1 MDNIIPSNRGR
12 SVSATEES
20 APYCLET
27 PYGYQLDLDFLK
39 YVDDIQNG
47 STIKRLSLSR
57 KPPRA
62 TNREA
67 EAQSGTTPSQSWTSS
82 ESLSS
87 ASSDD
92 TRVSQSAMSTVNR
105 GRPPLPPP
113 HGASTTSS
121 TTPSSQ
127 EGSSVPLKPQE
138 GKPAPAVRSLS
149 TPRFNPL
156 VEKTLLETRRRL
168 EQEKTSSTTPAH
180 PHPEPHPRRR
190 LASFGGVGSSGS
202 LSAFTS
208 WGSYNQNNSG
218 NVNKPH
224 AEGELFLPLSL
235 HHGSSLG
242 SGGSLR
248 PSPQSSGRD
257 TPVTGLSPLHLQ
269 HVRDQMVVA
278 LQRLKELEEQVRSIP
293 VLQVKISVLQEEKR
307 QLVSRMKNQNQQELS
322 DMFRKR
328 AHSTGSGGRFRVGV
342 GKGSELLGKPEDG
355 LENKAE
361 HNSASSGLK
370 EFQQLTA
377 EMEALERTI
386 KGGRLQA
393 RHGLNQNT
401 LRSNSRA
408 HKSVAIGIDE
418 DLDAILDARSS
429 KQHRDVTVETKPTDT
444 RCVAMGVT
452 EAHLVVTA
460 DKEVELDAQQRIIEA
475 LKERVCQLEAEV
487 KESTLQTEMGRLK
500 LELQAAGA
508 RNKADKGST
517 ARPSTHSTSTATEAP
532 EARPKAQ
539 TRSLGVGNHTEVQD
553 ASAGGRLEVEGWGC
567 SVGVSCRPE
576 LRSVSSGPE
585 LPMTWWVVRERVETR
600 DQCVGRRVVMVT
612 QGVGTGVRVCE
623 AGVNTDLTMESL
635 AAARGW
641 KMGECQMVSVGS
653 GDCAVDDVMTSAV
666 KEVGMATDPP
676 VRGVDSGVMVSPQT
690 VSQRTNTS
698 PTLSSVSR
706 FTNTCRSFN
715 TNSSTNTVLNTQEKH
730 TNTAQTVTRNIA
742 VGNGRVLELIQAVT
756 KTRSVG
762 VGTTTPWGGNA
773 EQQPTQT
780 TTAVA
785 VAKAMTRDAGVGMTN
800 VNDNFLV
807 GLKAR
812 NIACGPSCLP
822 DPTKTR
828 SIGIGVG
835 EGRIR
840 DLAGPPSLTQTSTQT
855 SHSPQAQGQSQLEP
869 GLDHYIEKMQ
879 CLLREQQGLLTESYS
894 ELGDVFIQP
903 GSDTTTLSTSP
914 INSAMTQGGTEG
926 RPLPSQ
932 STDCVQSQSIAG
944 PGLLTDTSPQRNTER
959 SGVSQH
965 VTKESEVKQ
974 NIIRVEHQTSSALH
988 GQPTNANMLRSIM
1001 KKQDG
1006 DRGYTGTRKSLKFVG
1021 LTTGCESMSTS
1032 EPSSSEEEEK
1042 SGRWMEVSGLQDR
1055 SRMDQGRNKGVAN
1068 RECSGHGRM
1077 EIQERFQLS
1086 EKMLSACHALKTH
1099 LSDDQVLSS
1108 RELRSCL
1115 NMLQHEWFRVSS
1127 QKSAAPAVV
1136 GDYLTAFRSVS
1147 PAVLRHVANMA
1158 DGNGNTALHYSV
1170 SHSNFTVVK
1179 RMLLAD
1185 VCNVNQ
1191 QNKAGYTPIMLAA
1204 LAAVEAPE
1212 DMEVVEELFTKGD
1225 VNAKASQA
1233 GQTALMLAV
1242 SHGRMDMVR
1251 ALLAKGA
1258 EVNLQDDEGSTALMC
1273 ASEHGHAEIVRLL
1286 LAKPGCNA
1294 TLSDSDEST
1303 ALSIALEAG
1312 HKDIAVLLYAHVNFS
1327 KGQAGGTP
1335 RLGRNIPPS
1344 SVGRGV
1350 FE

>member
-1 MDNIIPSNRGR
+1 MSATRRYLSRFSVKNLRGQLQSKENIRWYSPQKMYPNRSLASCSLQSMYPNRNRGR
-12 SVSATEES
+12 SVSATEETT
-20 APYCLET
+20 PYCLET

-47 STIKRLSLSR
+47 STINRLRR
-57 KPPRA
+57 KPLGA
-62 TNREA
+62 TNSRA

-87 ASSDD
+87 ASSGD
-92 TRVSQSAMSTVNR
+92 TRVSQSAMSTGNR

-113 HGASTTSS
+113 HSASTTTSN

-127 EGSSVPLKPQE
+127 EGSSIPLKRQE
-138 GKPAPAVRSLS
+138 GKPAPAGRSLN

-156 VEKTLLETRRRL
+156 VEKTLVETRRRL
-168 EQEKTSSTTPAH
+168 EQEKTSSTTPAQ

-202 LSAFTS
+202 LSAFTG

-218 NVNKPH
+218 NVNKSH
-224 AEGELFLPLSL
+224 AEGELSL
-235 HHGSSLG
+235 
-242 SGGSLR
+242 GGSLR

-269 HVRDQMVVA
+269 HVRDQMVMA
-278 LQRLKELEEQVRSIP
+278 IQRLKELEEQVRSIP

-307 QLVSRMKNQNQQELS
+307 QLVSRMKNQDQEELS
-322 DMFRKR
+322 D
-328 AHSTGSGGRFRVGV
+328 
-342 GKGSELLGKPEDG
+342 GSELLGKPEDG

-401 LRSNSRA
+401 LRSNCRA
-408 HKSVAIGIDE
+408 HKSVAIGTDE
-418 DLDAILDARSS
+418 DLDAILDVRSS
-429 KQHRDVTVETKPTDT
+429 KQHRDMAVKTKTTDT
-444 RCVAMGVT
+444 RCIATGVT

-460 DKEVELDAQQRIIEA
+460 DKGSELDAQQRIIEA

-508 RNKADKGST
+508 RNKADKGSN

-539 TRSLGVGNHTEVQD
+539 TRSLGEGNHTEVQD

-576 LRSVSSGPE
+576 LKSVSSGPE
-585 LPMTWWVVRERVETR
+585 VPMTWWVVRERVTR
-600 DQCVGRRVVMVT
+600 DQCVGRQVVMVT

-641 KMGECQMVSVGS
+641 GMGECQLVSVGS
-653 GDCAVDDVMTSAV
+653 GDCTVDDVMSAV

-715 TNSSTNTVLNTQEKH
+715 TTSSTNTVLNTQEKH
-730 TNTAQTVTRNIA
+730 TNTAHTVTRNIA
-742 VGNGRVLELIQAVT
+742 VGNSRVLELIQTVA
-756 KTRSVG
+756 KTRSIG
-762 VGTTTPWGGNA
+762 IGTTVPWGGNA
-773 EQQPTQT
+773 EQPTQT
-780 TTAVA
+780 NAA
-785 VAKAMTRDAGVGMTN
+785 VAKATTRDAGVGMTN

-807 GLKAR
+807 GLKTR

-840 DLAGPPSLTQTSTQT
+840 DLAGPPSLTQI
-855 SHSPQAQGQSQLEP
+855 SHSHQAQGQSQLEP

-894 ELGDVFIQP
+894 ELGEVFIQSA
-903 GSDTTTLSTSP
+903 SDTTTLIMSP
-914 INSAMTQGGTEG
+914 VNSAMTQGGTED
-926 RPLPSQ
+926 RPIPSQ
-932 STDCVQSQSIAG
+932 STDCVQYQSIAG
-944 PGLLTDTSPQRNTER
+944 AGQFTNTSPQRNTER
-959 SGVSQH
+959 SGVSQR

-974 NIIRVEHQTSSALH
+974 KILRIEHQTSSALH
-988 GQPTNANMLRSIM
+988 GQATNANMLRSIM

-1021 LTTGCESMSTS
+1021 VTTG
-1032 EPSSSEEEEK
+1032 
-1042 SGRWMEVSGLQDR
+1042 
-1055 SRMDQGRNKGVAN
+1055 
-1068 RECSGHGRM
+1068 
-1077 EIQERFQLS
+1077 FQLS

-1099 LSDDQVLSS
+1099 LSDDQSLSS

-1136 GDYLTAFRSVS
+1136 EDYLTAFRSVS

-1212 DMEVVEELFTKGD
+1212 DMEVVEELFIKGD

-1327 KGQAGGTP
+1327 KSQAGGTP
-1335 RLGRNIPPS
+1335 RLGRNTPPS
-1344 SVGRGV
+1344 SAGRAV

>member
-1 MDNIIPSNRGR
+1 MAQDTHIYRNGQGNRGR
-12 SVSATEES
+12 SVSATEETT
-20 APYCLET
+20 PYYLET

-47 STIKRLSLSR
+47 STINRLR
-57 KPPRA
+57 KKPLRA
-62 TNREA
+62 TNSRA

-87 ASSDD
+87 ASSGN
-92 TRVSQSAMSTVNR
+92 TRVSQSAMSTGNR

-113 HGASTTSS
+113 HSASTTSN

-138 GKPAPAVRSLS
+138 GKPAPAVRSLN

-156 VEKTLLETRRRL
+156 VEKTLVETRRRL
-168 EQEKTSSTTPAH
+168 EQEKTSSTTPAQ

-202 LSAFTS
+202 LSAFTG

-224 AEGELFLPLSL
+224 AEGELSLPLSL

-269 HVRDQMVVA
+269 HVRDQMVMA
-278 LQRLKELEEQVRSIP
+278 IQRLKELEEQVRSIP

-307 QLVSRMKNQNQQELS
+307 QLVSRMKNQDQEELS
-322 DMFRKR
+322 DVFRKR
-328 AHSTGSGGRFRVGV
+328 AHSTGSAGRFRV

-361 HNSASSGLK
+361 HNSTSSGLK

-386 KGGRLQA
+386 KGDRLQA

-401 LRSNSRA
+401 LRSNCRA

-418 DLDAILDARSS
+418 DLDAILDVRSS
-429 KQHRDVTVETKPTDT
+429 KQHRDIAMKTKPTDT
-444 RCVAMGVT
+444 RCIETGVT

-460 DKEVELDAQQRIIEA
+460 DKGSELDAQQRIIEA

-517 ARPSTHSTSTATEAP
+517 ARLSTHSTSTATQAP

-553 ASAGGRLEVEGWGC
+553 ASAGGRMEVEWWGC

-576 LRSVSSGPE
+576 LKSVSSGPE
-585 LPMTWWVVRERVETR
+585 VPMTWWVVRERVETQ
-600 DQCVGRRVVMVT
+600 DQCVGRQVVMVT

-635 AAARGW
+635 AAARRRG
-641 KMGECQMVSVGS
+641 MGECQLVSVGS
-653 GDCAVDDVMTSAV
+653 GDCTVDDVLSAV

-676 VRGVDSGVMVSPQT
+676 VRGVDSGVTVSPQT

-706 FTNTCRSFN
+706 FTNTCRLFN
-715 TNSSTNTVLNTQEKH
+715 TTSSTNTVLNTQEKH
-730 TNTAQTVTRNIA
+730 TNTVHTITRNIA
-742 VGNGRVLELIQAVT
+742 VGNSRVLELIQTVA

-762 VGTTTPWGGNA
+762 IGTTNA
-773 EQQPTQT
+773 
-780 TTAVA
+780 AVT
-785 VAKAMTRDAGVGMTN
+785 KATTRDAGVGMTN

-807 GLKAR
+807 GLKTR

-822 DPTKTR
+822 DSTKTR

-840 DLAGPPSLTQTSTQT
+840 DLAGPPSLTQTSH
-855 SHSPQAQGQSQLEP
+855 SHQAQGQSQLEP

-894 ELGDVFIQP
+894 ELGEVFIQP
-903 GSDTTTLSTSP
+903 ASDNTTLIMSP
-914 INSAMTQGGTEG
+914 VNSAMIQGGTED
-926 RPLPSQ
+926 RPIPSQ
-932 STDCVQSQSIAG
+932 STDCVQFQSIAG
-944 PGLLTDTSPQRNTER
+944 PGQFTNTSPKRNTES
-959 SGVSQH
+959 SGVSQR

-974 NIIRVEHQTSSALH
+974 KILRIEHQTSSALH
-988 GQPTNANMLRSIM
+988 GQPTTANMLRSIM

-1021 LTTGCESMSTS
+1021 VTTG
-1032 EPSSSEEEEK
+1032 
-1042 SGRWMEVSGLQDR
+1042 
-1055 SRMDQGRNKGVAN
+1055 
-1068 RECSGHGRM
+1068 
-1077 EIQERFQLS
+1077 FQLS

-1099 LSDDQVLSS
+1099 LSDDQILSS

-1147 PAVLRHVANMA
+1147 PAVQRHVANLA

-1185 VCNVNQ
+1185 VCNVNK

-1212 DMEVVEELFTKGD
+1212 DMEVVEELFIKGD

-1327 KGQAGGTP
+1327 KCQAGGTP
-1335 RLGRNIPPS
+1335 RLGRNTPPS
-1344 SVGRGV
+1344 SAGRAV

>member
-1 MDNIIPSNRGR
+1 MAQDTHIYRNGQGNRGR
-12 SVSATEES
+12 SVSATEETT
-20 APYCLET
+20 PYYLET

-47 STIKRLSLSR
+47 STINRLR
-57 KPPRA
+57 KKPPRA
-62 TNREA
+62 TNSRA
-67 EAQSGTTPSQSWTSS
+67 EVQSGTTPSQSWTSS

-87 ASSDD
+87 ASSGD
-92 TRVSQSAMSTVNR
+92 TRVSQSAMSTGNR

-113 HGASTTSS
+113 HSASTTSN

-138 GKPAPAVRSLS
+138 GKPAPAVRSLN

-156 VEKTLLETRRRL
+156 VEKTLVETRRRL
-168 EQEKTSSTTPAH
+168 ELEKTSSTTPAQ

-202 LSAFTS
+202 LSAFTG

-224 AEGELFLPLSL
+224 AEGELSLPLSL

-269 HVRDQMVVA
+269 HVRDQMVMA
-278 LQRLKELEEQVRSIP
+278 IQRLKELEEQVRSIP

-307 QLVSRMKNQNQQELS
+307 QLVSRMKNQDQEELS
-322 DMFRKR
+322 DVFRKR
-328 AHSTGSGGRFRVGV
+328 AHSTGSAGRFRV
-342 GKGSELLGKPEDG
+342 GKGSELLGKPEDE
-355 LENKAE
+355 LCLVLQP
-361 HNSASSGLK
+361 NSTSSGLK

-401 LRSNSRA
+401 LRSNCRA
-408 HKSVAIGIDE
+408 HKSGDIGIDE
-418 DLDAILDARSS
+418 DLDTILDVRSS
-429 KQHRDVTVETKPTDT
+429 KQHGDIAMKTKPTDT
-444 RCVAMGVT
+444 RCIATGVT
-452 EAHLVVTA
+452 EAHLVVTV
-460 DKEVELDAQQRIIEA
+460 DKGSELDAQQRIIEA

-532 EARPKAQ
+532 EARPKSQ

-553 ASAGGRLEVEGWGC
+553 ASAGGRMEVEGWGC

-576 LRSVSSGPE
+576 LKSVSSGPE
-585 LPMTWWVVRERVETR
+585 VPMTWWVVRERVETQ
-600 DQCVGRRVVMVT
+600 DQCVGRQVVMVT

-635 AAARGW
+635 AAGRRRG
-641 KMGECQMVSVGS
+641 MGECQLVSVGS
-653 GDCAVDDVMTSAV
+653 GDCTVDDVMSAV

-706 FTNTCRSFN
+706 FTNTCRLFN
-715 TNSSTNTVLNTQEKH
+715 TTSSTNTVLNTQEKH
-730 TNTAQTVTRNIA
+730 TNTVHTITRNIA
-742 VGNGRVLELIQAVT
+742 VGNSRVPELIQTVA

-762 VGTTTPWGGNA
+762 IGTTVPWGGNS
-773 EQQPTQT
+773 EQPTQT
-780 TTAVA
+780 NAAVT
-785 VAKAMTRDAGVGMTN
+785 KATTRDAGVGMTN

-807 GLKAR
+807 GLKTR

-840 DLAGPPSLTQTSTQT
+840 DLAGPPSLTQTSH
-855 SHSPQAQGQSQLEP
+855 SHQAQGQSQLEP

-894 ELGDVFIQP
+894 ELGEVFIQP
-903 GSDTTTLSTSP
+903 ASDNTTLIMSP
-914 INSAMTQGGTEG
+914 VNSAMIQGGTQD
-926 RPLPSQ
+926 RPIPSQ
-932 STDCVQSQSIAG
+932 ST
-944 PGLLTDTSPQRNTER
+944 
-959 SGVSQH
+959 
-965 VTKESEVKQ
+965 
-974 NIIRVEHQTSSALH
+974 
-988 GQPTNANMLRSIM
+988 GQPTTANMLRSIM

-1021 LTTGCESMSTS
+1021 MTTGCESMSTS

-1042 SGRWMEVSGLQDR
+1042 NGNGRWREVCGLQDR
-1055 SRMDQGRNKGVAN
+1055 SRTGGNKGVAN
-1068 RECSGHGRM
+1068 RECSGHGRT
-1077 EIQERFQLS
+1077 EIQESFQLS

-1099 LSDDQVLSS
+1099 LSDDQILSS

-1115 NMLQHEWFRVSS
+1115 NMLQYEWFRVSS

-1147 PAVLRHVANMA
+1147 PAVQRHVANLA

-1185 VCNVNQ
+1185 VCNVNK

-1212 DMEVVEELFTKGD
+1212 DMEVVEELFIKGD

-1251 ALLAKGA
+1251 ALLSKGA

-1327 KGQAGGTP
+1327 KCQAGGTP
-1335 RLGRNIPPS
+1335 RLGRNTPPS
-1344 SVGRGV
+1344 SAGRAV

>member
-1 MDNIIPSNRGR
+1 MDQDTHIYRNGQGNRGR
-12 SVSATEES
+12 SVSATEETT
-20 APYCLET
+20 PYYLET

-47 STIKRLSLSR
+47 STINRLR
-57 KPPRA
+57 KKPLRA
-62 TNREA
+62 TNSRA

-87 ASSDD
+87 ASSGD
-92 TRVSQSAMSTVNR
+92 TRVSQSAI
-105 GRPPLPPP
+105 
-113 HGASTTSS
+113 ASTTSN

-138 GKPAPAVRSLS
+138 GKPALA
-149 TPRFNPL
+149 
-156 VEKTLLETRRRL
+156 
-168 EQEKTSSTTPAH
+168 EKTSSTTPAQ

-202 LSAFTS
+202 LSAFTG

-224 AEGELFLPLSL
+224 AEGELSLPLSL

-269 HVRDQMVVA
+269 HVRDQMVMA
-278 LQRLKELEEQVRSIP
+278 IQRLKELEEQVRSIP

-307 QLVSRMKNQNQQELS
+307 QLVSRMKNQDQEELS
-322 DMFRKR
+322 D
-328 AHSTGSGGRFRVGV
+328 
-342 GKGSELLGKPEDG
+342 GSELLGKPEDG

-361 HNSASSGLK
+361 HNSDSSGLK

-401 LRSNSRA
+401 LRSNCRA

-418 DLDAILDARSS
+418 DLDAILD
-429 KQHRDVTVETKPTDT
+429 TKPTDT
-444 RCVAMGVT
+444 RCIATCVT

-460 DKEVELDAQQRIIEA
+460 DKGSELDAQQRIIEA

-487 KESTLQTEMGRLK
+487 KESTLQMEMGRLK

-508 RNKADKGST
+508 RNKADKGSI

-539 TRSLGVGNHTEVQD
+539 TRSLGV
-553 ASAGGRLEVEGWGC
+553 EGWGC
-567 SVGVSCRPE
+567 SVGV
-576 LRSVSSGPE
+576 
-585 LPMTWWVVRERVETR
+585 
-600 DQCVGRRVVMVT
+600 QVVMVT

-635 AAARGW
+635 AAARRWG
-641 KMGECQMVSVGS
+641 MGECQLVSVGS
-653 GDCAVDDVMTSAV
+653 GDCTVDDVMS
-666 KEVGMATDPP
+666 
-676 VRGVDSGVMVSPQT
+676 VMVSPQT
-690 VSQRTNTS
+690 FSQRTNTS

-706 FTNTCRSFN
+706 FTNTCRLFN
-715 TNSSTNTVLNTQEKH
+715 TTSSTNTVLNTQEKH
-730 TNTAQTVTRNIA
+730 TNTVHTVTRNIA
-742 VGNGRVLELIQAVT
+742 VGNSR
-756 KTRSVG
+756 TRSVG
-762 VGTTTPWGGNA
+762 IETTVPWGGNA
-773 EQQPTQT
+773 EQPTQT
-780 TTAVA
+780 NAAVT
-785 VAKAMTRDAGVGMTN
+785 KATTRDAGVGMTN

-807 GLKAR
+807 GLKTR

-828 SIGIGVG
+828 
-835 EGRIR
+835 R
-840 DLAGPPSLTQTSTQT
+840 PPSLTQTSH
-855 SHSPQAQGQSQLEP
+855 SHQAQGQSQLEP

-894 ELGDVFIQP
+894 ELGEVFIQP
-903 GSDTTTLSTSP
+903 ASDNTTLIMSP
-914 INSAMTQGGTEG
+914 VNSAMIQGGTED
-926 RPLPSQ
+926 RPIPSQ
-932 STDCVQSQSIAG
+932 STGMDIVCLVFTLTVCICDCVQFQSIAG
-944 PGLLTDTSPQRNTER
+944 PGQFTNTSPKRNTER
-959 SGVSQH
+959 SGC

-974 NIIRVEHQTSSALH
+974 KILRIEHQTSSALH
-988 GQPTNANMLRSIM
+988 GVFFCFVGMCQFDCVYISFSGLALALEDLLLKYLGQPTTANMLRSIM

-1021 LTTGCESMSTS
+1021 VTTGCESMSTS

-1042 SGRWMEVSGLQDR
+1042 NGNGRWREVCGLQDR
-1055 SRMDQGRNKGVAN
+1055 SRTGGNKGVAN
-1068 RECSGHGRM
+1068 RECSGHGRT
-1077 EIQERFQLS
+1077 EIQESFQLS

-1099 LSDDQVLSS
+1099 LSDDQILSS

-1147 PAVLRHVANMA
+1147 PAVQRHVANLA

-1185 VCNVNQ
+1185 VCNVNK

-1212 DMEVVEELFTKGD
+1212 DMEVVEELFIKGD

-1327 KGQAGGTP
+1327 KCQAGGTP
-1335 RLGRNIPPS
+1335 RLGRNTPPS
-1344 SVGRGV
+1344 SAGRAV